1 MTESESICKE
11 CGHPTEWAQDIASAV
26 CTQCGTLADPSQQSA
41 LTSAHDS
48 LPRDVPSYAPPT
60 TLKSIRRNASW
71 DLPGQGSDSRN
82 DRNKV
87 LSLPIFFPPF
97 SFHRSQLTIHNLI
110 CTLSDRLGYHGVAN
124 RSQAIFDSIMQRT
137 SMKWGKAARLAAA
150 ASVVFAMREQGRG
163 DRTHY
168 VAVSVSFALFSLS
181 IELPV
186 PALWLWLQPPVWF
199 PLRAS
204 SWAYFKAMADPWTTS
219 CITSTLFP
227 LLCLSTFHFLIQ
239 IRTMN
244 NCD

>member
-48 LPRDVPSYAPPT
+48 FPRDVPSYAPPT
-60 TLKSIRRNASW
+60 TLKSIRRNTAW

-87 LSLPIFFPPF
+87 LSLSISF
-97 SFHRSQLTIHNLI
+97 SLFSSHRSQLTIHNFI

-124 RSQAIFDSIMQRT
+124 RAQAIFDSIMQRT

-168 VAVSVSFALFSLS
+168 VAVSTSFALFFTFNRISRPCSMAMVAATCLG
-181 IELPV
+181 
-186 PALWLWLQPPVWF
+186 
-199 PLRAS
+199 S
-204 SWAYFKAMADPWTTS
+204 SAR
-219 CITSTLFP
+219 IHLGLF
-227 LLCLSTFHFLIQ
+227 
-239 IRTMN
+239 
-244 NCD
+244 